1 MCEGRHI
8 SWANNRV
15 RVSPYPLRSS
25 RNNIHHAPELAIQ
38 PEWEDARCVIC
49 IEPPHNA
56 ALLQCCSSFNGC
68 RPYKCDTSARH
79 SNCFKKFR
87 GKNMISDIS
96 CKRLNPIETLNCP
109 LCRGEVI
116 EMTTVTSTGRWFM
129 NAKPRSFPVNDC
141 EFSGTYSKLDKH
153 LKTEHPDLFESV
165 MF

>member
-25 RNNIHHAPELAIQ
+25 RNNIHYAPELAIQ
-38 PEWEDARCVIC
+38 PEWEDA
-49 IEPPHNA
+49 
-56 ALLQCCSSFNGC
+56 S
-68 RPYKCDTSARH
+68 
-79 SNCFKKFR
+79 
-87 GKNMISDIS
+87 
-96 CKRLNPIETLNCP
+96 KRLNPIETLNCP

-116 EMTTVTSTGRWFM
+116 EMTTVTSTGRRFM

>member
-25 RNNIHHAPELAIQ
+25 RNNIHYAPELAIQ

-68 RPYKCDTSARH
+68 RPY
-79 SNCFKKFR
+79 
-87 GKNMISDIS
+87 I
-96 CKRLNPIETLNCP
+96 
-109 LCRGEVI
+109 GEVI
-116 EMTTVTSTGRWFM
+116 EMTTVTSTGRRFM

>member
-38 PEWEDARCVIC
+38 PEWEDA
-49 IEPPHNA
+49 
-56 ALLQCCSSFNGC
+56 
-68 RPYKCDTSARH
+68 
-79 SNCFKKFR
+79 
-87 GKNMISDIS
+87 
-96 CKRLNPIETLNCP
+96 
-109 LCRGEVI
+109 RGEVI